1 MQKRFSILLVLLA
14 ALAPALAKEFAPLT
28 IASGLAEQYTV
39 CRWSMEDGLP
49 ENDLR
54 ALCFSADGFLWCV
67 GTHSVTRFDGTRFS
81 TQTKLPQKGGWQGV
95 IAKGTHG
102 LWAYGASGAYR
113 PADGIQD
120 AFWPESR
127 KGAEAAI
134 LWMQGTGSNVTWA
147 ASSKALWE
155 LKDRELREYRLPRS
169 TPTEENIS
177 AVAADNTG
185 CFWVAAGQRILRF
198 EQGAFAEEK
207 LPPDCAVDFQHLA
220 VAHDGTLWA
229 ASGESLYC
237 RRQGRWEAVPVP
249 EVARGRRLGILCLYA
264 APDGALWVGTESTLY
279 QVRFGLWPEAL
290 QYAQTPIRRVQWIG
304 AAPDGSLWLAG
315 GDGLRQLRRRSIRT
329 FRTEE
334 PLHRLPITALAADV
348 QGRLLAGVANLGL
361 LQTQPVGDLAPCPLQ
376 GLPERL
382 PITALAAD
390 RDGSLWV
397 GNQGDYLWHW
407 HDEVADPFLGANI
420 NALLI
425 DHTGRLLIGMN
436 EGLKYFDAHRD
447 EVVDFTNATGRVTG
461 RVNALLADRTGRVWI
476 GTQFD
481 GLLQLATNGVPVR
494 CGVAATIL
502 ALHEDSEG
510 IVWVGTPAGLECWH
524 GAQHVTLLP
533 DEYVAQILD
542 DNSGNLWLGLRRGL
556 ARISK
561 AELREAAQNPK
572 ARLYLRFF
580 GVSEGFPDAPCASGS
595 GHLALKTADG
605 KLWFATQDGLA
616 MVDPWRVAEPP
627 AESLRVYLDEVRPLG
642 GAWYPPGLGPT
653 VSVGIDVPGVHG
665 FDFQFTVPCF
675 TEPEAVRFSWRLDG
689 FDGAWTAPSPE
700 GHALYPQLP
709 PGTYRFQV
717 RAVLNGTW
725 SQPAWAQVTV
735 APLFWQTW
743 WWLALVYAAGAAAVA
758 LVALALYR
766 WRVRREQQLDRLRLR
781 IARDLHDEIGSNLG
795 GIALLIGVAEHD
807 PDAFQRIRAITLQ
820 SIEALKDLVWMID
833 PGHDALPDM
842 LQRMRGIA
850 EDLLPGKL
858 RAFTVTGDPAGRRAS
873 LEVRRNVLPIF
884 KEALHNIIKHARA
897 QHVTVGII
905 LGERRLTLTIRD
917 DGVGMDPAA
926 APGGHGL
933 RNMQR
938 RAEDIGGQLTIES
951 QPGAGTV
958 IHLEAPLA

>member
-1 MQKRFSILLVLLA
+1 MHKRFSILAVLLA
-14 ALAPALAKEFAPLT
+14 ALAPAMAKEFAPLT

-49 ENDLR
+49 ENSLR
-54 ALCFSADGFLWCV
+54 SLHFSKDGFLWCV
-67 GTHSVTRFDGTRFS
+67 GAHRLVRFDGLRFVAPPGM
-81 TQTKLPQKGGWQGV
+81 PQDGGWLGATEDAAGRLWV
-95 IAKGTHG
+95 YGT
-102 LWAYGASGAYR
+102 AGAFCLEGA
-113 PADGIQD
+113 PCEP
-120 AFWPESR
+120 FWTPSQT
-127 KGAEAAI
+127 AAAI
-134 LWMQGTGSNVTWA
+134 LWMQGAANHALWA
-147 ASSKALWE
+147 ATPAALWK
-155 LKDRELREYRLPRS
+155 KDARGLQAFPLPRS
-169 TPTEENIS
+169 SKDDAGIAAVS
-177 AVAADNTG
+177 AAPAG
-185 CFWVAAGQRILRF
+185 GFWVVAGSRILRF
-198 EQGAFAEEK
+198 DKEAFAEEV
-207 LPPDCAVDFQHLA
+207 LPAEWSVGFRHLA
-220 VAHDGTLWA
+220 VAHDGTVWA
-229 ASGESLYC
+229 ASGESLFC
-237 RRQGRWEAVPVP
+237 KRQGQWEAVPVP
-249 EVARGRRLGILCLYA
+249 EVARGRRLGITSLYA

-290 QYAQTPIRRVQWIG
+290 QDAQTPIRRVQCLTT
-304 AAPDGSLWLAG
+304 APDGSLWLAG
-315 GDGLRQLRRRSIRT
+315 GDGLRQLSRRSIRT

-334 PLHRLPITALAADV
+334 PLHKLPITALAADA
-348 QGRLLAGVANLGL
+348 QGRLLAGVANIGL
-361 LQTQPVGDLAPCPLQ
+361 LQTRPVGDLALCPLQ

-420 NALLI
+420 NALLV
-425 DHTGRLLIGMN
+425 DHSGRLLVGMD

-447 EVVDFTNATGRVTG
+447 ELVDFTNTLGRVHG
-461 RVNALLADRTGRVWI
+461 RVNALLEDRAGRIWV

-481 GLLQLATNGVPVR
+481 GLLQLAGNGALAR
-494 CGVAATIL
+494 CGSATTIL
-502 ALHEDSEG
+502 ALYEDSEG
-510 IVWVGTPAGLECWH
+510 LVWAGTPSGLERWQ
-524 GAQHVTLLP
+524 GAQHVTVLQ

-542 DNSGNLWLGLRRGL
+542 DNRGNLWLGLRRGL
-556 ARISK
+556 ARIGK
-561 AELREAAQNPK
+561 ADLRDAAEHPK
-572 ARLYLRFF
+572 ARLNLRFF
-580 GVSEGFPDAPCASGS
+580 GISAGFPDAPCASGS
-595 GHLALKTADG
+595 GHLAVKSADG

-616 MVDPWRVAEPP
+616 MVDPWRVMEPP
-627 AESLRVYLDEVRPLG
+627 AESLRIYVEAVHP
-642 GAWYPPGLGPT
+642 GARAVEFL
-653 VSVGIDVPGVHG
+653 
-665 FDFQFTVPCF
+665 FTAPCF

-689 FDGAWTAPSPE
+689 LERDWTEPSAE
-700 GHALYPQLP
+700 RHVFYPQLP
-709 PGTYRFQV
+709 PGKYLFQV
-717 RAVLNGTW
+717 RASLNGAW
-725 SQPAWAQVTV
+725 SLPATIPVEV
-735 APLFWQTW
+735 LPLFWQTW
-743 WWLALVYAAGAAAVA
+743 WWLALVYAVGAAAAV

-842 LQRMRGIA
+842 LQRMRGVA

-858 RAFTVTGDPAGRRAS
+858 RAFTVTGDPAGRRAP

-897 QHVTVGII
+897 QHVTIGIV
-905 LGERRLTLTIRD
+905 LGERRLTLTVRD

-951 QPGAGTV
+951 RPGAGTV